1 MTSQVT
7 FSKPTGTVRLGYKK
21 YLKLKRGQDVI
32 EALAWSTVIA
42 VTMMFLL
49 DGGLQNVTDVPSALN
64 AFSRLTALVGTDLL
78 LIHMLLIARVPWI
91 DKFYGHDR
99 ATLAHKKLGK
109 PVLYLVVAH
118 FLASL
123 ISFAITDGKN
133 LVDELVSLFLNVP
146 DMWSATIGL
155 ALMIA
160 VVITSLNF
168 ARRKMSYEAWYIV
181 HITSY
186 IAVLAAVPHQF
197 SSGSDIHGKPAQT
210 IFWVSLYFF
219 VLFNLVWYRVLAPML
234 RGWKLGLRVSAVQP
248 ESSDSVSIY
257 LEGKNIDKLGGKAGQ
272 FYMLRVMTATA
283 WWRPHPFSISAAP
296 NDRHVRFTIGKRGD
310 DTGALQQI
318 KPGTKVLLEG
328 PYGVFTED
336 RRTKEKVVLVASG
349 IGIPPIRALAES
361 MAARPGDVT
370 VIYRLRNAADAALLG
385 EVRELCQQRGFKL
398 EVMDGPRANHSSW
411 MNADGTNR
419 SDLVRLA
426 EIAPNLIDS
435 DIFICGPSGW
445 THAVEKCALRAG
457 TPAHQIHAE
466 EFAW

>member
-1 MTSQVT
+1 MTTQVT
-7 FSKPTGTVRLGYKK
+7 FVKPTGKVRLGYKK
-21 YLKLKRGQDVI
+21 FLRLKRAQDVI
-32 EALAWSTVIA
+32 EAIAWGTVLA
-42 VTMMFLL
+42 VTVMFLV
-49 DGGLQNVTDVPSALN
+49 DGVLKGVHDVPSALN

-133 LVDELVSLFLNVP
+133 LVAEMVNLFFNVP
-146 DMWSATIGL
+146 DMWTATIGL
-155 ALMIA
+155 FLMIA
-160 VVITSLNF
+160 VVVTSLNF
-168 ARRKMSYEAWYIV
+168 ARRKMSYEAWYLV
-181 HITSY
+181 HIMSY
-186 IAVLAAVPHQF
+186 ISVLAAVPHQF
-197 SSGSDIHGKPAQT
+197 STGSDIHGKPVQT
-210 IFWVSLYFF
+210 VFWVTLYLF
-219 VLFNLVWYRVLAPML
+219 VVFNLAWYRVLSPLL
-234 RGWKLGLRVSAVQP
+234 RHFVVGLKVQSVVP
-248 ESSDSVSIY
+248 ASSDSSSIY
-257 LEGKNIDKLGGKAGQ
+257 LTGKNVAKLGGKAGQ
-272 FYMLRVMTATA
+272 FYMLRVLTPTQ

-296 NDRHVRFTIGKRGD
+296 NSRYVRFTIGRRGD
-310 DTGALQQI
+310 DTGALQHI
-318 KPGTKVLLEG
+318 KPGTPVLLEG

-370 VIYRLRNAADAALLG
+370 VIYRVRNAADAALL
-385 EVRELCQQRGFKL
+385 EEIQVLCRHRGFKL
-398 EVMDGPRANHSSW
+398 EIMAGPRANHSSW
-411 MNADGTNR
+411 MNADGTGR

-426 EIAPNLIDS
+426 EIAPRITES
-435 DIFICGPSGW
+435 DVFICGPTGW
-445 THAVEKCALRAG
+445 THSVEKSVLKAG
-457 TPAHQIHAE
+457 TPANQVHAE